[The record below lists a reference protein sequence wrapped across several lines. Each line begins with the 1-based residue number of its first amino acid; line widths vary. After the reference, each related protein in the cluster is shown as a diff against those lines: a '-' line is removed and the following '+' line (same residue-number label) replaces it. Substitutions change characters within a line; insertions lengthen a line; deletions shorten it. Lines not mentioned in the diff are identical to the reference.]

1 MIYRKKFKNEVSM
14 AKPSILS
21 KDHSTYFFKL
31 LFEAVDKKDKGLPI
45 EEILKGAIPKKG
57 ILEKEILQAL
67 NLLRSNYEIK
77 KYPLTDH
84 IQFNDW
90 NISDQKIVFTPYIK
104 LTKVHA
110 GNVFIQLMIALTEKK
125 DETIIEEFIENV
137 EYQVK
142 RLEDQLKKYKK
153 YSGEIAGEF
162 YSYTIIILKFL
173 FLLFQFYENN
183 QRSYVKAFYK
193 FYKYLTKHNDIVP
206 HKKILWPYEYKRYG
220 NTTEI
225 FFTQIIGP
233 SKVFSEGFEMFGD
246 NKELRDAYVTA
257 LMSVDDPYP
266 LLILGET
273 GTGKEIITKTI
284 HEFSGRRENNFQSLN
299 LAAIPDTLFESE
311 ISGATKGSYTGSS
324 TRLGLFLSAC
334 GNKKFG
340 YKILKDKIEFKR
352 TDGKKSE
359 PDLDELKRVGGTAFL
374 DEINSIPTYIQAK
387 LLRII
392 EENEVRVLGEDR
404 TRKFNVKIICASNV
418 NLEEKVNLGEF
429 RQDLYYRISG
439 QVITL
444 PPLRDMKESIIPI
457 AEKQIIKIK
466 KNIGFNKNISISK
479 AARKKMMGY
488 DWPGNIREL
497 HNILYRVMSK
507 LRLEERRTITGTDI
521 IFPSSFNRPIDN
533 INANLADMKHAE
545 LEKKYITAVMKKAGG
560 NISKAKIIAGFPS
573 RSSIRRLL
581 KLLDEENN

>member
-1 MIYRKKFKNEVSM
+1 M
-14 AKPSILS
+14 AKPSVLS

-31 LFEAVDKKDKGLPI
+31 LFEAVDKKDKDLPI
-45 EEILKGAIPKKG
+45 EEILKGAIPKTK
-57 ILEKEILQAL
+57 ITKREILNAL

-77 KYPLTDH
+77 KYPVMDH

-90 NISDQKIVFTPYIK
+90 NISDQKIVFRPYIK
-104 LTKVHA
+104 LSKVHA
-110 GNVFIQLMIALTEKK
+110 GNVFIQLMLTLAEKK
-125 DETIIEEFIENV
+125 DEVIIKEFIENI

-142 RLEDQLKKYKK
+142 RLEDQLKKYKT

-162 YSYTIIILKFL
+162 YSYTIIVLKFL

-193 FYKYLTKHNDIVP
+193 YYKYLTKHNDIVP
-206 HKKILWPYEYKRYG
+206 HKKIMWPDEYKRYG
-220 NTTEI
+220 NTTNN

-233 SKVFSEGFEMFGD
+233 SKIFSEGFEMFGD

-257 LMSVDDPYP
+257 LMSADDPYP

-284 HEFSGRRENNFQSLN
+284 HEFSSRRENNFQFLN
-299 LAAIPDTLFESE
+299 LAAVPETLFDAE
-311 ISGATKGSYTGSS
+311 ISGAIKGYATDVS

-334 GNKKFG
+334 GNEKFG

-359 PDLDELKRVGGTAFL
+359 PDPNELKRVGGTAFL
-374 DEINSIPTYIQAK
+374 DEINSIPTYLQAK

-404 TRKFNVKIICASNV
+404 VRKFNVKIICASNV
-418 NLEEKVNLGEF
+418 SLEEKVKLGEV

-444 PPLRDMKESIIPI
+444 PPLRDMKESIISI

-466 KNIGFNKNISISK
+466 KNIGFNKNISINK
-479 AARKKMMGY
+479 AARKKILGY

-507 LRLEERRTITGTDI
+507 LRLDERRTITGTDI
-521 IFPSSFNRPIDN
+521 TFPSSFNRPIDHVN
-533 INANLADMKHAE
+533 VNLADMKHDE
-545 LEKKYITAVMKKAGG
+545 LEKKYIIAIMKKAGG
-560 NISKAKIIAGFPS
+560 NETKAAKMAGFGNS
-573 RSSIRRLL
+573 RTPLQTRL
-581 KLLDEENN
+581 KKYGIKF